1 MLVIVNLRFYKVV
14 LNFVEV
20 MEVFLVED
28 RGKDLCDFDL
38 YCDSLL
44 V

>member
-1 MLVIVNLRFYKVV
+1 MFNIVNMRLYKIV
-14 LNFVEV
+14 LNLIEV

-28 RGKDLCDFDL
+28 RGKGVCNLDLC
-38 YCDSLL
+38 CESLL

>member
-1 MLVIVNLRFYKVV
+1 MFCIVNLRLYKIV
-14 LNFVEV
+14 LNLIKV

-28 RGKDLCDFDL
+28 RGKGVCDLDLC
-38 YCDSLL
+38 CDSLL